1 MREYFYPFEYKN
13 RLLEKLA
20 LLQTQLWHLWLGLLL
35 LSVPLFQTT
44 AVSEELKG
52 GLIVAGRGPERT
64 IIEQLTRAFEK
75 DHFGTAVDI
84 RWNRN
89 FHIANM
95 VASGEADIAVSGREE
110 LGLTATT
117 IAWDGLAVIVN
128 FSNPVKEMTKEQVA
142 SLFSGSIRDWS
153 ELDEKANGKVRVIF
167 RPDDQNLN
175 DGFAQSLEL
184 VGRMTKNAEYLR
196 SDQQVLSR
204 VSGQLNAVGYL
215 SLQAALDAVTYGVSV
230 RILVINGV
238 EAGTPTLRSGQYP
251 LKRPLMLLMRTA
263 PSALTR
269 AFVEWARSSA
279 GQTILANGY
288 VPLAP

>member
-1 MREYFYPFEYKN
+1 M
-13 RLLEKLA
+13 LEKSA
-20 LLQTQLWHLWLGLLL
+20 LFQTQLWHLWLGLLL

-52 GLIVAGRGPERT
+52 GLIVVGRGPEHT
-64 IIEQLTRAFEK
+64 IIEQLTKAFEK

-142 SLFSGSIRDWS
+142 SLFSGSIREWS
-153 ELDEKANGKVRVIF
+153 ELDEKANGKVKVIL

-175 DGFAQSLEL
+175 DGFAQSLEI
-184 VGRMTKNAEYLR
+184 VGRMTKNAEHLS

-238 EAGTPTLRSGQYP
+238 EAGTPTLQSGQYP
-251 LKRPLMLLMRTA
+251 LKRPLVLLMRTA

-269 AFVEWARSSA
+269 AFVESARSSA
-279 GQTILANGY
+279 GQTILGNGY